1 MRDIHSSFCFRWF
14 REVWNN
20 NTKET
25 PESNEKAIAAIHELV
40 APDAIVHGVT
50 EQHHLRGPEAFMA
63 FYTDFRSKYS
73 NITIEVEDVISQD
86 DCEAARCTVRA
97 TENESG
103 KNIEFSG
110 VGTVRIQK
118 GKITEAW
125 NNFDFLQ
132 MYRQLG
138 YQLVKPQA
146 ES

>member
-1 MRDIHSSFCFRWF
+1 MRNNHSSFCFRWF
-14 REVWNN
+14 QEVWNN
-20 NTKET
+20 NTNET
-25 PESNEKAIAAIHELV
+25 PASNQKAIEAIHELV
-40 APDAIVHGVT
+40 AHDAFVHGVT

-63 FYTDFRSKYS
+63 FYTDFRSKFS
-73 NITIEVEDVISQD
+73 NITIAVEDVISQD

-97 TENESG
+97 TEKGSG

-110 VGTVRIQK
+110 VGIVRIQN

-132 MYRQLG
+132 MHQQLG